1 MDKIDKLQ
9 LPVIKPVAKKN
20 KNTVRSDL
28 PDETFE
34 LLDKISHETGLSKQ
48 YITGKVIEKYLPY
61 VEVIE

>member
-1 MDKIDKLQ
+1 MDKMDKLQ

-34 LLDKISHETGLSKQ
+34 LLDKISHETGF
-48 YITGKVIEKYLPY
+48 IEKYLPY
-61 VEVIE
+61 VEVID